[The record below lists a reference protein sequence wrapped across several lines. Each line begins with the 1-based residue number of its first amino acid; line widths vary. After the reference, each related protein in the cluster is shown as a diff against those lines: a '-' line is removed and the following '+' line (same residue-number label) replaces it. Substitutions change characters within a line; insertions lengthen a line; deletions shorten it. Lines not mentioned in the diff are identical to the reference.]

1 MPYFNIGQKLPTIQ
15 PFIYDPNVKY
25 FEDTFADLSK
35 WDVIAQNGTAEL
47 TSEGVKLTSNGGDL
61 ILATK
66 DNILSGKNYVA
77 VLIKLKV
84 LSLPSSG
91 SVILFYTGDSYGSQ
105 NAISLVVKGDG
116 IWYDTWGT
124 ESSGGARYPISLN
137 EWYYIAF
144 VRAGNWLSY
153 SKKEPPDYIW
163 YHGAGHCTYTGLYN
177 YMGKIYIGVS
187 GGASA
192 VYSIVGV
199 YESAGEGLSD
209 LRPIIDGSTNKILT
223 DGTHYYFWATEDYL
237 GCEAGSLDR
246 ILILRTMDFT
256 NFEIVK
262 HVVAGQVGYAGPGYA
277 IKIGDRIYMWLSNY
291 VSLSGYQNGMH
302 WLCQAVLD
310 SDFNFLNLYED
321 VTIQNAPSA
330 LGVYNIW
337 FVKIG
342 NKWYAVT
349 DGPYLFEV
357 ADPTSRVL
365 NYVSEL
371 PPSEGYKDSPYA
383 FTVTDG
389 SNTYVL
395 LVSFMSVEGEYHVY
409 IDLYDTNFNY
419 ISRLADLSPV
429 DFRSTLSYVL
439 TPSTKMLYVSLI
451 SRILSPYIDPYPV
464 SSDLI
469 QKEYYKKPT
478 TLSLSVTPL

>member
-1 MPYFNIGQKLPTIQ
+1 MPYFNIGQKLPSIQ

-35 WDVIAQNGTAEL
+35 WDVIAQNGTIEL

-61 ILATK
+61 VLATK
-66 DNILSGKNYVA
+66 DSILSGKNYVA

-84 LSLPSSG
+84 LSLPQNG
-91 SVILFYTGDSYGSQ
+91 SVIMFYTGDSYGSQ
-105 NAISLVVKGDG
+105 NVISLVVKGDG
-116 IWYDTWGT
+116 YWYDTWGT
-124 ESSGGARYPISLN
+124 ESSGSAYLPISLN

-153 SKKEPPDYIW
+153 AQKEPPDYIW
-163 YHGAGHCTYTGLYN
+163 DRGAGYCTYAGLYN

-187 GGASA
+187 GGASV

-199 YESAGEGLSD
+199 YESAGEGLTD

-223 DGTHYYFWATEDYL
+223 DGSYYYFWATELYT
-237 GCEAGSLDR
+237 GCEWGALDR
-246 ILILRTMDFT
+246 ILILRTQDFT

-262 HVVAGQVGYAGPGYA
+262 HVIAGQTGYAGPGYA
-277 IKIGDRIYMWLSNY
+277 IKIGDRIYMWLSNWI
-291 VSLSGYQNGMH
+291 STSGYQNGMH

-310 SDFNFLNLYED
+310 SDFNLLNLYED
-321 VTIQNAPSA
+321 VTIQNAPST
-330 LGVYNIW
+330 LGVYNVH
-337 FVKIG
+337 FVKVG
-342 NKWYAVT
+342 DRWYAIS

-357 ADPTSRVL
+357 TDPTSRVL

-383 FTVTDG
+383 LTVTDG

-395 LVSFMSVEGEYHVY
+395 LASFIKVAGDYHAYV
-409 IDLYDTNFNY
+409 DLYDTSFNY
-419 ISRLADLSPV
+419 ISRLADLTPI
-429 DFRSTLSYVL
+429 DFYSMLSYIL
-439 TPSTKMLYVSLI
+439 TSSTKMLYVSARDRGI
-451 SRILSPYIDPYPV
+451 DTYVDPYPV
-464 SSDLI
+464 SSDLT
-469 QKEYYKKPT
+469 QNEYYKKPT
-478 TLSLSVTPL
+478 TLSLTITPL